1 MPFVGEGCPI
11 SAFMWVFSALQ
22 QEMLVFVPYLE
33 NKALEII
40 PEMDV
45 KMYVATL
52 ICQPDNYCLN
62 AELVMMVGDKINAS
76 KHVWLA
82 ENEAVDLFFCD
93 EIQGFE
99 FLWRGLERMGID
111 FCVQHVFAR
120 RKSVLLADMDSTMIQ
135 QECIDELA
143 AEAGVGERVAR
154 VTAQA
159 MNGEIDFEVAL
170 AERVSHFKGLS
181 ISLIDDVLNNRITLM
196 PGGPELVATMRKNGA
211 YAAMVSGGFM
221 DFTQV
226 IAGRLGFDEK
236 RANTLLQEG
245 GKLTGEHGFP
255 VLGKQAKVDALNEIV
270 AEHGLTPNDVIAV
283 GDGANDLG
291 MLQLAGSGVAL
302 HAKPAV
308 AAEVSLRL
316 NYADLTG
323 LLYLQGYKKVDFVN
337 V

>member
-1 MPFVGEGCPI
+1 
-11 SAFMWVFSALQ
+11 
-22 QEMLVFVPYLE
+22 
-33 NKALEII
+33 
-40 PEMDV
+40 
-45 KMYVATL
+45 
-52 ICQPDNYCLN
+52 
-62 AELVMMVGDKINAS
+62 
-76 KHVWLA
+76 
-82 ENEAVDLFFCD
+82 
-93 EIQGFE
+93 
-99 FLWRGLERMGID
+99 
-111 FCVQHVFAR
+111 
-120 RKSVLLADMDSTMIQ
+120 
-135 QECIDELA
+135 
-143 AEAGVGERVAR
+143 
-154 VTAQA
+154 
-159 MNGEIDFEVAL
+159 
-170 AERVSHFKGLS
+170 
-181 ISLIDDVLNNRITLM
+181 LIDDVLNNRITFT

-221 DFTQV
+221 DFTRV

-236 RANTLLQEG
+236 RANILLQEG
-245 GKLTGEHGFP
+245 GKFTGKHGFP

-323 LLYLQGYKKVDFVN
+323 LLYLQGYKKVDFVS